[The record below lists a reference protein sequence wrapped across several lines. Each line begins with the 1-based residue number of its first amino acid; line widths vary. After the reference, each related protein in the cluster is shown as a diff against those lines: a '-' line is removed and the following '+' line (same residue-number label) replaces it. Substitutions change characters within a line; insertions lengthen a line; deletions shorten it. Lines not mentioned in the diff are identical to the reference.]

1 MQIAEDQ
8 VAEVVNCRI
17 GSLETDKLSLVL
29 RRQVNCRIGSLENKM
44 ASSSSDTM
52 VNCRIGSL
60 EIKQP
65 QQD

>member
-1 MQIAEDQ
+1 MKMSYIMAPTL
-8 VAEVVNCRI
+8 VNCRI

-29 RRQVNCRIGSLENKM
+29 RRQVNCRIGSLEKDCM
-44 ASSSSDTM
+44 EELEDKL

>member
-8 VAEVVNCRI
+8 VAEVVNCRIGSLEMKMSYIMAPTLVNCRI

-29 RRQVNCRIGSLENKM
+29 RRQVNCRIGSLE
-44 ASSSSDTM
+44 
-52 VNCRIGSL
+52 
-60 EIKQP
+60 IKQP